1 MPVAKPEERGLER
14 LILFSDAVVAI
25 AITLLVLPLTDLKPV
40 EGQSAL
46 ALVRTHWNEIFAF
59 AISFAV
65 IAKFW
70 FSHHRIFRSLVSH
83 DSALLVL
90 NTTWL
95 LSIALMPFTTAVLDG
110 EEGYATLYLINLLLT
125 SLLTVAL
132 ATYINAH
139 PELQDEVLPAAVVR
153 RNRIGGLTM
162 IAAIV
167 LALIFSLFIEH
178 YALFFLLLIP
188 AFQRVADRAVPDHV
202 AR

>member
-25 AITLLVLPLTDLKPV
+25 AITLLVLPLADLEPE

-46 ALVRTHWNEIFAF
+46 SLVRTHWDEFFAF

-65 IAKFW
+65 IARFW
-70 FSHHRIFRSLVSH
+70 FSHHHIFRNLISH
-83 DSALLVL
+83 DSTLMGL
-90 NTTWL
+90 NTAWL
-95 LSIALMPFTTAVLDG
+95 LSIVLMPFTTAVLDG

-125 SLLTVAL
+125 CALTVSL
-132 ATYINAH
+132 AAYIAAH
-139 PELQDEVLPAAVVR
+139 PEFSDEVLSPAAIR

-167 LALIFSLFIEH
+167 VALVFSFFIQH
-178 YALFFLLLIP
+178 VALFFLLLIP
-188 AFQRVADRAVPDHV
+188 VFQWIADRAVPQEV
-202 AR
+202 AT